1 MKKLTSFKHTMV
13 ASYIGYITQAIIN
26 NFAPL
31 LFLTFESSYD
41 IPLSKITVL
50 VTVNFSIQLFID
62 LLSAKFVDKIG
73 YRTCIVAAHLFC
85 FLGLFGLGML
95 PDILPNP
102 YVGLVIS
109 ICIYAIGGGLIEV
122 LISPIVESCPTER
135 KAASMG
141 LLHSF
146 YCWGHM
152 FVIMLSTL
160 FFSLIGISSWK
171 YLALFWSLIPLF
183 NLFYFILVPINQL
196 PSEKEGGGT
205 LKNLFSSK
213 VFLIFFCLMFLSG
226 ASEQSMSQWAS
237 AFAESALISSPFAEY
252 AKVLGD
258 LMGPCLFALMMGISR
273 VIFSK
278 LSDRIDLRKMMISSG
293 IICILCYL
301 VAAISSNPIVSL
313 IGCGMCGFSVGI
325 MWPGVFSYSTVKC
338 TGVGTAMFAL
348 LSLAGDLGCAAGPS
362 VVGFVANASSSSLKN
377 GMLAAIVFP
386 VLLTAGLIICGK
398 VSDKKKPEKHIKS

>member
-1 MKKLTSFKHTMV
+1 MPI

-362 VVGFVANASSSSLKN
+362 VVGFVADASSSSLKN

>member
-362 VVGFVANASSSSLKN
+362 VVGFVADASSSSLKN